1 MSDLATLG
9 IRVEGQEVVTA
20 DQQLDGLAGAAAK
33 AETATERLAAA
44 ARGNGAAMMTM
55 NTAVRQQSAVL
66 GAARSSMG
74 LTTAEGLNMGRQL
87 SDVGVQLAMG
97 MSPFMIAVQQGPQIF
112 DVFQMAAIRAGTSI
126 RAAMVATG
134 AAVWTALAP
143 LLPIIAAIA
152 LAAGAL
158 AAGWGLAS
166 RSISSGIGDVTKEM
180 GLTEDQLERL
190 KEKNTTT
197 TATMGDAWNGLGTT
211 IKEMFVS
218 VFGDQLSWVD
228 RQWNSFLD
236 DLTSNTGKE
245 VDAIAGFFVG
255 AYYVIRDT
263 WKLLP
268 AALGDAAY
276 TTVRAIIGSLQFL
289 IDRSVAGI
297 NSLREKYNTLP
308 DWMRSGHVAPMLG
321 GVQLGM
327 PSNPNAGAMNA
338 LGGAAGSS
346 FATGFESQ
354 RGASGR
360 FMDTWRQNT
369 RDSAIA
375 RVRGD
380 AGDAGGDAEGTA
392 RAAREVREV
401 MMAVERT
408 NLQPLTAFVE
418 SVVDPL
424 KLAADEL
431 RLVNGLANDMAQGL
445 TSAFG
450 QSGAAL
456 GDLLTTMTSYQAR
469 LADINLAEREYRLSA
484 TQADRER
491 AMAQVQNYGDMIGA
505 ARGFFEEGSD
515 GYKALQAA
523 EQAYRVFQFAMMV
536 QSMVLG
542 GQETA
547 ATVGQ
552 NAIKALSHGVVAV
565 ARAIASLPFPFNLAA
580 GAATIAAL
588 AAIGVRIAGGGGGGS
603 TAAATGSG
611 TGFGSA
617 GATEQIRG
625 QTRAAQAG
633 QQSFA
638 AAIAQQINVVV
649 TADREGMNA
658 YVVGT
663 ARSEAQGVAGP
674 MIASSEKKMSKALP
688 AKVNRGIAT
697 GMIGEPAWGVG

>member
-1 MSDLATLG
+1 MTDLASLG

-20 DQQLDGLAGAAAK
+20 DAQLDGLAASAAK
-33 AETATERLAAA
+33 AETATEKLAAA

-66 GAARSSMG
+66 GAARNSMG
-74 LTTAEGLNMGRQL
+74 LTAQEGLNMGRQL

-143 LLPIIAAIA
+143 LLPIIGAIA

-158 AAGWGLAS
+158 AAGWGLAT
-166 RSISSGIGDVTKEM
+166 RSISTGIGDVTKEM
-180 GLTEDQLERL
+180 GLTEDQLDRL
-190 KEKNTTT
+190 KEKNTVT

-211 IKEMFVS
+211 IKEMFAS

-236 DLTSNTGKE
+236 DLTANTGKE

-255 AYYVIRDT
+255 AYNVVRDT

-276 TTVRAIIGSLQFL
+276 TTARAIISSLQFL

-297 NSLREKYNTLP
+297 NSLREKYNSLP
-308 DWMRSGHVAPMLG
+308 EWMRSGHTAPMLG
-321 GVQLGM
+321 GVQLGI
-327 PSNPNAGAMNA
+327 PSNPYAGGMSAV
-338 LGGAAGSS
+338 GGAAGTS
-346 FATGFESQ
+346 FATGVDSQ

-369 RDSAIA
+369 RDSTIA

-392 RAAREVREV
+392 RAAREV
-401 MMAVERT
+401 MMAVERS

-431 RLVNGLANDMAQGL
+431 RLINGLAQDMSQGL
-445 TSAFG
+445 ASAFG
-450 QSGAAL
+450 ESGAAL
-456 GDLLTTMTSYQAR
+456 GDLLTTMSGYQAR
-469 LADINLAEREYRLSA
+469 LADINLAERKFRLSGA
-484 TQADRER
+484 QADRER
-491 AMAQVQNYGDMIGA
+491 SQAQMQNYGDMAAA
-505 ARGFFEEGSD
+505 ARGFFKEGSD
-515 GYKALQAA
+515 GYRVLLAI
-523 EQAYRVFQFAMMV
+523 EQAYRLQQMV
-536 QSMVLG
+536 GMLQSITMG
-542 GQETA
+542 GTETA
-547 ATVGQ
+547 A
-552 NAIKALSHGVVAV
+552 SVANS
-565 ARAIASLPFPFNLAA
+565 ATRGAASMAA
-580 GAATIAAL
+580 GAAKMFEALGPWAFPAVAAMLGLL
-588 AAIGVRIAGGGGGGS
+588 AGLGLRGGGGGGS
-603 TAAATGSG
+603 AGVPAANDNAPDAATASVR
-611 TGFGSA
+611 A
-617 GATEQIRG
+617 
-625 QTRAAQAG
+625 QTSRQGAAQAG
-633 QQSFA
+633 MLDGM
-638 AAIAQQINVVV
+638 AQRVQVVV

-663 ARSEAQGVAGP
+663 AGKVAAP
-674 MIASSEKKMSKALP
+674 MAVQSGQIA
-688 AKVNRGIAT
+688 AKVGQSRTEAALARRQAYT
-697 GMIGEPAWGVG
+697 VRR